1 MRLKRRPESFLLPWF
16 LHLALRQLFPPGK
29 RFPAFATV
37 SILGVGLGVASLLIV
52 QTVMNGFGEEHRLR
66 IRESFGDCQV
76 TGAAPI
82 EQPEALAKQLAAH
95 PEVASATPYAEGPAL
110 ARNADFSGIAQV
122 RGINPADPAQ
132 PARKYVY
139 DGSFDDLDDGRII
152 LGVGLARALRVRV
165 GDRIEVW
172 SPAMAE
178 RAEKGKAPLPAE
190 FEVCAVIRTGFTEVD
205 NAAALI
211 PLRRFRE
218 IWNLGP
224 RAHGLT
230 LRLKEP
236 ARAEVTAGRLAV
248 GHPEL
253 RFRPWQDIK
262 KDFLAAIRF
271 EKTMLFF
278 LMFII
283 TLVASFSIGSTL
295 FSAVIRRSR
304 EVGVLASLGAAR
316 WQVVALF
323 GLQGLL
329 IGALGT
335 LLGFILTWT
344 ILACRDG
351 ILGMINRLFGGG
363 DMVANIYQFSKVPLH
378 YDAADF
384 VIAAAF
390 TLLTTAIAGLVPALW
405 AAGRKPSEAMRDV

>member
-1 MRLKRRPESFLLPWF
+1 M
-16 LHLALRQLFPPGK
+16 
-29 RFPAFATV
+29 

-82 EQPEALAKQLAAH
+82 ERPEALAKQLAAS
-95 PEVASATPYAEGPAL
+95 PEVSSASPYAEGPAL
-110 ARNADFSGIAQV
+110 ARNGDFSGIAQV
-122 RGINPADPAQ
+122 RGIDPSDPAQ
-132 PARKYVY
+132 PARKYVHG
-139 DGSFDDLDDGRII
+139 GSFDDLDDGRII
-152 LGVGLARALRVRV
+152 LGAGLARALRVRI
-165 GDRIEVW
+165 GDRIEIW

-190 FEVCAVIRTGFTEVD
+190 FEVCAVIQTGFTEVD

-230 LRLKEP
+230 LRLKQP
-236 ARAEVTAGRLAV
+236 ALAEATAGRLAV

-316 WQVVALF
+316 WQIVALF

-335 LLGFILTWT
+335 LLGFGLTWT
-344 ILACRDG
+344 ILAFRDG
-351 ILGMINRLFGGG
+351 ILGTINRLFGGG
-363 DMVANIYQFSKVPLH
+363 DMVANIYLFSKVPLH
-378 YDAADF
+378 YDATDF
-384 VIAAAF
+384 VIASAF

-405 AAGRKPSEAMRDV
+405 AAGRKPSEAMRDA

>member
-1 MRLKRRPESFLLPWF
+1 LPWF

-37 SILGVGLGVASLLIV
+37 SILGVALGVASLLVV

-66 IRESFGDCQV
+66 IRESFGDCLV
-76 TGAAPI
+76 TGPAPI
-82 EQPEALAKQLAAH
+82 EKPEALAKELAAR
-95 PEVASATPYAEGPAL
+95 PEVASASLFAEGPAL
-110 ARNADFSGIAQV
+110 ARNGDFSGIAQV
-122 RGINPADPAQ
+122 RGIDPTDPGQ
-132 PARKYVY
+132 PARKYVVG
-139 DGSFDDLDDGRII
+139 GSFDDLDDGRII
-152 LGVGLARALRVRV
+152 LGYGLARALRVRV
-165 GDRIEVW
+165 GDRVEVW

-190 FEVCAVIRTGFTEVD
+190 FEVCAVVVTGFTEVD

-236 ARAEVTAGRLAV
+236 ALAAATAGRLAV

-262 KDFLAAIRF
+262 KDFLEAIRF

-335 LLGFILTWT
+335 LLGFLLTWT
-344 ILACRDG
+344 ILSFRDG
-351 ILGMINRLFGGG
+351 ILGAINSLFGGG
-363 DMVANIYQFSKVPLH
+363 DMVANVYQFSKVPLH
-378 YDAADF
+378 YDASDF
-384 VIAAAF
+384 FIAAAF

-405 AAGRKPSEAMRDV
+405 AAGRKPSEAMRDA

>member
-1 MRLKRRPESFLLPWF
+1 MPWF

-37 SILGVGLGVASLLIV
+37 SILGVALGVASLLVV

-66 IRESFGDCQV
+66 IRESFGDCLV
-76 TGAAPI
+76 TGPAPI
-82 EQPEALAKQLAAH
+82 ENPEALAKQLAAR
-95 PEVASATPYAEGPAL
+95 PEVASAAPFAEGPAL

-122 RGINPADPAQ
+122 RGIDPTDPSQ

-139 DGSFDDLDDGRII
+139 GGSFNDLDDGRII

-190 FEVCAVIRTGFTEVD
+190 FEVCAVIQTGFTEVD

-236 ARAEVTAGRLAV
+236 TLAAETAGRLAV
-248 GHPEL
+248 GHPGL

-262 KDFLAAIRF
+262 KDFLEAIRF

-335 LLGFILTWT
+335 LLGFLLTWT
-344 ILACRDG
+344 ILSFREG
-351 ILGMINRLFGGG
+351 ILSSINGLFGGG
-363 DMVANIYQFSKVPLH
+363 DMVANVYQFSKVPLH
-378 YDAADF
+378 YDASDF

-405 AAGRKPSEAMRDV
+405 AAGRKPSEAMRDA

>member
-1 MRLKRRPESFLLPWF
+1 LPWF

-82 EQPEALAKQLAAH
+82 ERAEALAKQLAAS
-95 PEVASATPYAEGPAL
+95 PEVASASLYAEGPAL
-110 ARNADFSGIAQV
+110 ARNGDFSGIAQV
-122 RGINPADPAQ
+122 RGIDPSDPTQ

-139 DGSFDDLDDGRII
+139 GGSFDELDDGRII
-152 LGVGLARALRVRV
+152 LGAGLARALRVRI
-165 GDRIEVW
+165 GDRIEIW

-190 FEVCAVIRTGFTEVD
+190 FEVCAVIVTGFTEVD

-230 LRLKEP
+230 LRLKQP
-236 ARAEVTAGRLAV
+236 ALAEAVAGRLAV

-253 RFRPWQDIK
+253 RFRPWQEIK
-262 KDFLAAIRF
+262 RDFLAAIRF

-335 LLGFILTWT
+335 LLGFVLTWT
-344 ILACRDG
+344 ILAFRDG
-351 ILGMINRLFGGG
+351 ILGTINRLFGGG

-378 YDAADF
+378 YDATDF

-405 AAGRKPSEAMRDV
+405 AAGRKPSEAMRDA

>member
-1 MRLKRRPESFLLPWF
+1 LPWF

-82 EQPEALAKQLAAH
+82 ERPEVLAKQLAAS
-95 PEVASATPYAEGPAL
+95 PEVASASLYAEGPAL
-110 ARNADFSGIAQV
+110 ARNGDFSGIAQV
-122 RGINPADPAQ
+122 RGIDPSDPAQ

-139 DGSFDDLDDGRII
+139 GGSFDDLDDGRII
-152 LGVGLARALRVRV
+152 LGTGLARALRVRV

-190 FEVCAVIRTGFTEVD
+190 FEVCAVIQTGFTEVD

-230 LRLKEP
+230 LRLKQP
-236 ARAEVTAGRLAV
+236 ALAEATAGRLAV

-335 LLGFILTWT
+335 LLGFVLTWT
-344 ILACRDG
+344 ILAFRDG

-363 DMVANIYQFSKVPLH
+363 DMVANIYLFSKVPLH
-378 YDAADF
+378 YDATDF
-384 VIAAAF
+384 VIASAF
-390 TLLTTAIAGLVPALW
+390 TLLTTAIAGLMPALW
-405 AAGRKPSEAMRDV
+405 AAGRKPSEAMRDA

>member
-1 MRLKRRPESFLLPWF
+1 MPWF

-82 EQPEALAKQLAAH
+82 ERPEALAKQLAAS
-95 PEVASATPYAEGPAL
+95 PEVASASLYAEGPAL
-110 ARNADFSGIAQV
+110 ARNGDFSGIAQV
-122 RGINPADPAQ
+122 RGIDPSDPAQ

-139 DGSFDDLDDGRII
+139 GGSFDDLDDGRII
-152 LGVGLARALRVRV
+152 LGAGLARALRVRV
-165 GDRIEVW
+165 GDRIEIW

-190 FEVCAVIRTGFTEVD
+190 FEVCAVIVTGFTEVD
-205 NAAALI
+205 NVAALI

-230 LRLKEP
+230 LRLKQP
-236 ARAEVTAGRLAV
+236 ALAEATAGRLAV

-262 KDFLAAIRF
+262 RDFLAAIRF

-335 LLGFILTWT
+335 LLGFVLTWT
-344 ILACRDG
+344 ILAFRDG
-351 ILGMINRLFGGG
+351 ILGTINRLFGGG

-378 YDAADF
+378 YDATDF

-405 AAGRKPSEAMRDV
+405 AAGRKPSEAMRDA

>member
-1 MRLKRRPESFLLPWF
+1 MPWF

-82 EQPEALAKQLAAH
+82 ERAEALAKQLAAS
-95 PEVASATPYAEGPAL
+95 PEVASAALYAEGPAL
-110 ARNADFSGIAQV
+110 ARNGDFSGIAQV
-122 RGINPADPAQ
+122 RGIDPSDPAQ

-139 DGSFDDLDDGRII
+139 GGSFDDLDDGRII
-152 LGVGLARALRVRV
+152 LGAGLARALRVRI

-190 FEVCAVIRTGFTEVD
+190 FEVCAVIVTGFTEVD

-230 LRLKEP
+230 LRLKQP
-236 ARAEVTAGRLAV
+236 ALAEATAGRLAV

-335 LLGFILTWT
+335 LLGFVLTWT
-344 ILACRDG
+344 ILAFRDG
-351 ILGMINRLFGGG
+351 ILGTINRLFGGG

-378 YDAADF
+378 YDATDF

-405 AAGRKPSEAMRDV
+405 AAGRKPSEAMRDA

>member
-1 MRLKRRPESFLLPWF
+1 LPWF

-82 EQPEALAKQLAAH
+82 ERAEALAKQLAAS
-95 PEVASATPYAEGPAL
+95 PEVASASLYAEGPAL
-110 ARNADFSGIAQV
+110 ARNGDFSGIAQV
-122 RGINPADPAQ
+122 RGIDPSDPAQ

-139 DGSFDDLDDGRII
+139 GGSFDELDDGRII
-152 LGVGLARALRVRV
+152 LGAGLARALRVRI
-165 GDRIEVW
+165 GDRIEIW

-190 FEVCAVIRTGFTEVD
+190 FEVCAVIVTGFTEVD

-230 LRLKEP
+230 LRLKQP
-236 ARAEVTAGRLAV
+236 ALAEAVAGRLAV

-262 KDFLAAIRF
+262 RDFLAAIRF

-335 LLGFILTWT
+335 LLGFVLTWT
-344 ILACRDG
+344 ILAFRDG
-351 ILGMINRLFGGG
+351 ILGTINRLFGGG

-378 YDAADF
+378 YDATDF

-405 AAGRKPSEAMRDV
+405 AAGRKPSEAMRDA

>member
-1 MRLKRRPESFLLPWF
+1 MPWF

-37 SILGVGLGVASLLIV
+37 SILGVALGVASLLVV

-66 IRESFGDCQV
+66 IRESFGDCLV
-76 TGAAPI
+76 TGPAPI
-82 EQPEALAKQLAAH
+82 ENPEALAKQLAAR
-95 PEVASATPYAEGPAL
+95 PEVASAAPFAEGPAL

-122 RGINPADPAQ
+122 RGIDPTDPGQ

-139 DGSFDDLDDGRII
+139 GGSFNDLDDGRII

-190 FEVCAVIRTGFTEVD
+190 FEVCAVIQTGFTEVD

-224 RAHGLT
+224 RAHGLA

-236 ARAEVTAGRLAV
+236 AHAAETAGRLAV

-262 KDFLAAIRF
+262 KDFLEAIRF

-335 LLGFILTWT
+335 LLGFLLTWT
-344 ILACRDG
+344 ILSFREG
-351 ILGMINRLFGGG
+351 ILSTINGLFGGG
-363 DMVANIYQFSKVPLH
+363 DMVANVYQFSKVPLH
-378 YDAADF
+378 YDASDF

-405 AAGRKPSEAMRDV
+405 AAGRKPSEAMRDA

>member
-1 MRLKRRPESFLLPWF
+1 LPWF

-82 EQPEALAKQLAAH
+82 ERPEALAKQLATS
-95 PEVASATPYAEGPAL
+95 PEVASASLYAEGPAL
-110 ARNADFSGIAQV
+110 ARNGDFSGIAQV
-122 RGINPADPAQ
+122 RGIDPSDPAQ

-139 DGSFDDLDDGRII
+139 GGSFDELDDGRII
-152 LGVGLARALRVRV
+152 LGAGLARALRVRV
-165 GDRIEVW
+165 GDRIEIW

-190 FEVCAVIRTGFTEVD
+190 FEVCAVIVTGFTEVD

-230 LRLKEP
+230 LRLKQP
-236 ARAEVTAGRLAV
+236 ALAEATAGRLAV

-335 LLGFILTWT
+335 LLGFVLTWT
-344 ILACRDG
+344 ILAFRNG
-351 ILGMINRLFGGG
+351 ILGTINQLFGGG

-378 YDAADF
+378 YDATDF
-384 VIAAAF
+384 VIASAF

-405 AAGRKPSEAMRDV
+405 AAGRKPSEAMRDA

>member
-1 MRLKRRPESFLLPWF
+1 LPWF
-16 LHLALRQLFPPGK
+16 LQLALRQLFPPGK
-29 RFPAFATV
+29 RFPAFAMV

-82 EQPEALAKQLAAH
+82 ERAETLAKQLAAR
-95 PEVASATPYAEGPAL
+95 PEVASASLYAEGPAL
-110 ARNADFSGIAQV
+110 ARNGDFSGIAQV
-122 RGINPADPAQ
+122 RGIDPTDPAQ

-139 DGSFDDLDDGRII
+139 GGSFDELDDGRII
-152 LGVGLARALRVRV
+152 LGAGLARALHVRV
-165 GDRIEVW
+165 GDRIEIW

-190 FEVCAVIRTGFTEVD
+190 FEVCAVILTGFTEVD

-236 ARAEVTAGRLAV
+236 ALAEATAVRLSV

-253 RFRPWQDIK
+253 RFRPWQEIK

-304 EVGVLASLGAAR
+304 EVGVLAALGAAR
-316 WQVVALF
+316 GEVVALF

-335 LLGFILTWT
+335 LLGFVLTWT
-344 ILACRDG
+344 ILAFRDD
-351 ILGMINRLFGGG
+351 ILGVINRLFGGG
-363 DMVANIYQFSKVPLH
+363 DMVANIYLFSKVPLH
-378 YDAADF
+378 YDATDF
-384 VIAAAF
+384 FIAAAF

-405 AAGRKPSEAMRDV
+405 AAGRKPSEAMRDA

>member
-1 MRLKRRPESFLLPWF
+1 LPWF

-37 SILGVGLGVASLLIV
+37 SILGVGLGVASLLVV

-76 TGAAPI
+76 TGAATL
-82 EQPEALAKQLAAH
+82 EQPEALAKQLTAR
-95 PEVASATPYAEGPAL
+95 PEVASAALYAEGPAL
-110 ARNADFSGIAQV
+110 ARQGDFSGIAQV
-122 RGINPADPAQ
+122 RGIDPTDANQ
-132 PARKYVY
+132 PARRYVHF
-139 DGSFDDLDDGRII
+139 GRFDDLDDGRII

-190 FEVCAVIRTGFTEVD
+190 FEVTAVIQTGFAEVD

-218 IWNLGP
+218 LWNLGP

-230 LRLKEP
+230 LRLKDP
-236 ARAEVTAGRLAV
+236 ADAVATAGRLSAA
-248 GHPEL
+248 HPGL

-262 KDFLAAIRF
+262 KDFLEAIRF

-335 LLGFILTWT
+335 FLGFVLTWT
-344 ILACRDG
+344 ILAFRDG
-351 ILGMINRLFGGG
+351 ILSAINTFFGDG

-378 YDAADF
+378 YDASDF

-390 TLLTTAIAGLVPALW
+390 TLLTTAVAGLVPALW
-405 AAGRKPSEAMRDV
+405 AAGRKPSEAMRDA

>member
-1 MRLKRRPESFLLPWF
+1 LPWF

-76 TGAAPI
+76 TGGVPI
-82 EQPEALAKQLAAH
+82 ERPEALAKQLAAS
-95 PEVASATPYAEGPAL
+95 PEVSSAALYAEGPAL
-110 ARNADFSGIAQV
+110 ARNGDFSGIAQV
-122 RGINPADPAQ
+122 RGIDPTDPGQ

-139 DGSFDDLDDGRII
+139 GGSFDELDDGRII
-152 LGVGLARALRVRV
+152 LGAGLARALRVRV
-165 GDRIEVW
+165 GDRIEIW

-190 FEVCAVIRTGFTEVD
+190 FEVCAVIVTGFTEVD

-211 PLRRFRE
+211 SLRRFRE

-230 LRLKEP
+230 LRLKQP
-236 ARAEVTAGRLAV
+236 ALAEATAGRLAV

-304 EVGVLASLGAAR
+304 EVGVLAALGAAR
-316 WQVVALF
+316 WQVVVLF

-335 LLGFILTWT
+335 LLGFVLTWT
-344 ILACRDG
+344 ILAFRDG
-351 ILGMINRLFGGG
+351 ILGTINRLFGSG

-378 YDAADF
+378 YDASDF
-384 VIAAAF
+384 FIAAAF

-405 AAGRKPSEAMRDV
+405 AAGRKPSEAMRDA

>member
-1 MRLKRRPESFLLPWF
+1 LPWF

-37 SILGVGLGVASLLIV
+37 SILGVGLGVASLLVV

-82 EQPEALAKQLAAH
+82 ERAEALAKQLAAS
-95 PEVASATPYAEGPAL
+95 PEVASASLYAEGPAL
-110 ARNADFSGIAQV
+110 ARNGDFSGIAQV
-122 RGINPADPAQ
+122 RGIDPSDPAQ

-139 DGSFDDLDDGRII
+139 GGSFDDLDDGRII
-152 LGVGLARALRVRV
+152 LGAGLARALRVRV
-165 GDRIEVW
+165 GDRIEIW

-190 FEVCAVIRTGFTEVD
+190 FEVCAVIVTGFTEVD

-230 LRLKEP
+230 LRLKQP
-236 ARAEVTAGRLAV
+236 ALAEATAGRLAV

-335 LLGFILTWT
+335 LLGFVLTWT
-344 ILACRDG
+344 ILAFRDG
-351 ILGMINRLFGGG
+351 ILGTINRLFGGG

-378 YDAADF
+378 YDATDF

-405 AAGRKPSEAMRDV
+405 AAGRKPSEAMRDA

>member
-1 MRLKRRPESFLLPWF
+1 LPWF
-16 LHLALRQLFPPGK
+16 FHLALRQLFPPGK

-82 EQPEALAKQLAAH
+82 ERPEALAKQLAAL
-95 PEVASATPYAEGPAL
+95 PAVASAALYAEGPAL
-110 ARNADFSGIAQV
+110 ARNGDFSGIAQV
-122 RGINPADPAQ
+122 RGIDPADLGQ

-139 DGSFDDLDDGRII
+139 GGSFDELDDGRII

-165 GDRIEVW
+165 GDRIEIW

-190 FEVCAVIRTGFTEVD
+190 FEVCAVILTGFTEVD

-236 ARAEVTAGRLAV
+236 ALAEATVASLAA

-262 KDFLAAIRF
+262 RDFLGAIRF

-304 EVGVLASLGAAR
+304 EVGVLAALGAAR

-335 LLGFILTWT
+335 LLGFGLTWT
-344 ILACRDG
+344 ILAFRDG
-351 ILGMINRLFGGG
+351 ILGTINRLFGGG

-378 YDAADF
+378 YDATDF
-384 VIAAAF
+384 VIATAF

-405 AAGRKPSEAMRDV
+405 AAGRKPSEAMRDA

>member
-1 MRLKRRPESFLLPWF
+1 LPWF

-82 EQPEALAKQLAAH
+82 ERAEALAKQLAAS
-95 PEVASATPYAEGPAL
+95 PEVASAALYAEGPAL
-110 ARNADFSGIAQV
+110 ARNGDFSGIAQV
-122 RGINPADPAQ
+122 RGIDPSDPAQ

-139 DGSFDDLDDGRII
+139 GGSFDDLDDGRII
-152 LGVGLARALRVRV
+152 LGAGLARALRVRI

-190 FEVCAVIRTGFTEVD
+190 FEVCAVIVTGFTEVD

-230 LRLKEP
+230 LRLKQP
-236 ARAEVTAGRLAV
+236 ALAEATAGRLAV

-335 LLGFILTWT
+335 LLGFVLTWT
-344 ILACRDG
+344 ILSFRDG
-351 ILGMINRLFGGG
+351 ILGTINRLFGGG

-378 YDAADF
+378 YDATDF

-405 AAGRKPSEAMRDV
+405 AAGRKPSEAMRDA

>member
-1 MRLKRRPESFLLPWF
+1 MPWF

-76 TGAAPI
+76 IGAAPI
-82 EQPEALAKQLAAH
+82 ERPEALAKQLAAS
-95 PEVASATPYAEGPAL
+95 PEVASASPYAEGPSL
-110 ARNADFSGIAQV
+110 ARNGDFSGIAQV
-122 RGINPADPAQ
+122 RGIDPTDPGQ
-132 PARKYVY
+132 PARKYVVG
-139 DGSFDDLDDGRII
+139 GSFDDLDDGRII
-152 LGVGLARALRVRV
+152 LGYGLARALRVRV
-165 GDRIEVW
+165 GDRIEIW

-190 FEVCAVIRTGFTEVD
+190 FEVCAVIVTGFTEVD

-230 LRLKEP
+230 LRLKDP
-236 ARAEVTAGRLAV
+236 SLAEATAGRLAV

-316 WQVVALF
+316 WQIVALF

-335 LLGFILTWT
+335 LLGFVLTWT
-344 ILACRDG
+344 ILAFRDG

-363 DMVANIYQFSKVPLH
+363 DMVANIYLFSKVPLH
-378 YDAADF
+378 YDASDF
-384 VIAAAF
+384 VIASAF

-405 AAGRKPSEAMRDV
+405 AAGRKPSEAMRDA

>member
-1 MRLKRRPESFLLPWF
+1 LPWF

-76 TGAAPI
+76 TGGVPI
-82 EQPEALAKQLAAH
+82 EQPEALAKQLAAS
-95 PEVASATPYAEGPAL
+95 PEVSSAALYAEGPAL
-110 ARNADFSGIAQV
+110 ARNGDFSGIAQV
-122 RGINPADPAQ
+122 RGIDPTDPGQ

-139 DGSFDDLDDGRII
+139 GGSFDELDDGRII
-152 LGVGLARALRVRV
+152 LGAGLARALRVRV
-165 GDRIEVW
+165 GDRIEIW

-190 FEVCAVIRTGFTEVD
+190 FEVCAVIVTGFTEVD

-211 PLRRFRE
+211 SLRRFRE

-230 LRLKEP
+230 LRLKQP
-236 ARAEVTAGRLAV
+236 ALAEATAGRLAV

-304 EVGVLASLGAAR
+304 EVGVLAALGAAR
-316 WQVVALF
+316 WQVVVLF

-335 LLGFILTWT
+335 LLGFVLTWT
-344 ILACRDG
+344 ILAFRDG
-351 ILGMINRLFGGG
+351 ILGTINRLFGSG

-378 YDAADF
+378 YDASDF
-384 VIAAAF
+384 FIAAAF

-405 AAGRKPSEAMRDV
+405 AAGRKPSEAMRDA

>member
-1 MRLKRRPESFLLPWF
+1 MPWF

-37 SILGVGLGVASLLIV
+37 SILGVGLGVASLLVV

-76 TGAAPI
+76 LAAAPL
-82 EQPEALAKQLAAH
+82 ERPEALAKQLAAR
-95 PEVASATPYAEGPAL
+95 PEVAAASPYAEGPAL
-110 ARNADFSGIAQV
+110 ARHGDFSGIAQV
-122 RGINPADPAQ
+122 RGIDPTDPAQ
-132 PARKYVY
+132 PARRYVHG
-139 DGSFDDLDDGRII
+139 GSFDDLDDGRII
-152 LGVGLARALRVRV
+152 LGAGLARALRVRV
-165 GDRIEVW
+165 GDRVEVW

-190 FEVCAVIRTGFTEVD
+190 FEVCAVILTGFTEVD

-236 ARAEVTAGRLAV
+236 ALAEATAARLAA
-248 GHPEL
+248 GHPDL

-262 KDFLAAIRF
+262 RNFLEAIRF

-304 EVGVLASLGAAR
+304 EVGVLAALGAAR

-335 LLGFILTWT
+335 FLGFVLTWT

-351 ILGMINRLFGGG
+351 ILGAINGLFGDG
-363 DMVANIYQFSKVPLH
+363 DMAANIYQFSKVPLH

-384 VIAAAF
+384 VVAAAF

-405 AAGRKPSEAMRDV
+405 AAGRKPSEAMRDA

>member
-1 MRLKRRPESFLLPWF
+1 MPWF

-29 RFPAFATV
+29 RFPAFAPV

-82 EQPEALAKQLAAH
+82 EQPEALATQLAAS
-95 PEVASATPYAEGPAL
+95 PEVASASPYAEGPAL
-110 ARNADFSGIAQV
+110 ARNGDFSGIAQV
-122 RGINPADPAQ
+122 RGVDPSDPAQ

-139 DGSFDDLDDGRII
+139 GGSFDELDDGRII
-152 LGVGLARALRVRV
+152 LGAGLARALRVRI
-165 GDRIEVW
+165 GDRIEIW

-178 RAEKGKAPLPAE
+178 RAQKGKAPLPAE
-190 FEVCAVIRTGFTEVD
+190 FEVCAVIQTGFTEVD

-230 LRLKEP
+230 LRLKQP
-236 ARAEVTAGRLAV
+236 ALAEATAGRLAV

-316 WQVVALF
+316 WQIVALF

-351 ILGMINRLFGGG
+351 ILGRINRLFGGG
-363 DMVANIYQFSKVPLH
+363 DMVANIYLFSKVPLH
-378 YDAADF
+378 YDATDF
-384 VIAAAF
+384 VIASAF

-405 AAGRKPSEAMRDV
+405 AAGRKPSEAMRDA

>member
-1 MRLKRRPESFLLPWF
+1 MPWF
-16 LHLALRQLFPPGK
+16 FHLALRQLFPPGK

-82 EQPEALAKQLAAH
+82 ERPEALAKQLAAL
-95 PEVASATPYAEGPAL
+95 PAVASAALYAEGPAL
-110 ARNADFSGIAQV
+110 ARNGDFSGIAQV
-122 RGINPADPAQ
+122 RGIDPADPGQ

-139 DGSFDDLDDGRII
+139 GGSFDELDDGRII

-165 GDRIEVW
+165 GDRIEIW

-190 FEVCAVIRTGFTEVD
+190 FEVCAVILTGFTEVD

-236 ARAEVTAGRLAV
+236 ALAEATVASLAA

-262 KDFLAAIRF
+262 RDFLAAIRF

-304 EVGVLASLGAAR
+304 EVGVLAALGASR
-316 WQVVALF
+316 SRILALF
-323 GLQGLL
+323 GLQGLF

-335 LLGFILTWT
+335 GLGFL
-344 ILACRDG
+344 LAWG
-351 ILGMINRLFGGG
+351 ILCFRDAILGAINAVFGDG
-363 DMVANIYQFSKVPLH
+363 DMVASVYQFARVPLH
-378 YDAADF
+378 YDAMDF
-384 VIAAAF
+384 LAAGLF
-390 TLLTTAIAGLVPALW
+390 TLLVTTLAGLVPALW
-405 AAGRKPSEAMRDV
+405 AAGRKPSEAMRDA

>member
-1 MRLKRRPESFLLPWF
+1 LPWF

-82 EQPEALAKQLAAH
+82 ERPEALAKQLAAS
-95 PEVASATPYAEGPAL
+95 PEVASASPYAEGPAL
-110 ARNADFSGIAQV
+110 ARNGDFSGIAQV
-122 RGINPADPAQ
+122 RGIDPTDPAQ

-139 DGSFDDLDDGRII
+139 GGSFDELDDGRII
-152 LGVGLARALRVRV
+152 LGAGLARALRVRI
-165 GDRIEVW
+165 GDRIEIW

-190 FEVCAVIRTGFTEVD
+190 FEVCAVIVTGFTEVD
-205 NAAALI
+205 NATALI

-230 LRLKEP
+230 LRLKQP
-236 ARAEVTAGRLAV
+236 ALAEATAGRLAV

-253 RFRPWQDIK
+253 RFRPWQNIK

-316 WQVVALF
+316 WQIVALF

-335 LLGFILTWT
+335 LLGFVLTWT

-363 DMVANIYQFSKVPLH
+363 DMVANIYLFSKVPLH
-378 YDAADF
+378 YDATDF
-384 VIAAAF
+384 VIASAF

-405 AAGRKPSEAMRDV
+405 AAGRKPSEAMRDA

>member
-1 MRLKRRPESFLLPWF
+1 MPWF

-37 SILGVGLGVASLLIV
+37 SILGVALGVASLLVV

-66 IRESFGDCQV
+66 IRESFGDCLV
-76 TGAAPI
+76 IAAAPI
-82 EQPEALAKQLAAH
+82 EQPEALAKEFSAR
-95 PEVASATPYAEGPAL
+95 PEVTSAALFAEGPAL
-110 ARNADFSGIAQV
+110 ARNGDFSGIAQV
-122 RGINPADPAQ
+122 RGIDPADPGQ
-132 PARKYVY
+132 PARKYVVG
-139 DGSFDDLDDGRII
+139 GSFDDLDDGRII
-152 LGVGLARALRVRV
+152 LGYGLARALRVRV
-165 GDRIEVW
+165 GDRIEIW

-190 FEVCAVIRTGFTEVD
+190 FEVCAVVMTGFTEVD
-205 NAAALI
+205 NGAALI

-236 ARAEVTAGRLAV
+236 ALAAETAGRLAV

-253 RFRPWQDIK
+253 RFRPWQEIK

-316 WQVVALF
+316 WQVVVLF

-335 LLGFILTWT
+335 LLGFVLTWT
-344 ILACRDG
+344 ILSFRDG
-351 ILGMINRLFGGG
+351 ILGAINGLFGGG
-363 DMVANIYQFSKVPLH
+363 DMVANVYQFSKVPLH

-405 AAGRKPSEAMRDV
+405 AAGRRPSEAMRDA

>member
-1 MRLKRRPESFLLPWF
+1 MPWF

-82 EQPEALAKQLAAH
+82 ERAEALAKQLAAS
-95 PEVASATPYAEGPAL
+95 PEVASASLYAEGPAL
-110 ARNADFSGIAQV
+110 ARNGDFSGIAQV
-122 RGINPADPAQ
+122 RGIDPSDPAQ

-139 DGSFDDLDDGRII
+139 GGSFDELDDGRII
-152 LGVGLARALRVRV
+152 LGAGLARALRVRI
-165 GDRIEVW
+165 GDRIEIW

-190 FEVCAVIRTGFTEVD
+190 FEVCAVIVTGFTEVD

-230 LRLKEP
+230 LRLKQP
-236 ARAEVTAGRLAV
+236 ALAEAVAGRLAV

-262 KDFLAAIRF
+262 RDFLAAIRF

-335 LLGFILTWT
+335 LLGFVLTWT
-344 ILACRDG
+344 ILAFRDG
-351 ILGMINRLFGGG
+351 ILGTINRLFGGG

-378 YDAADF
+378 YDATDF

-405 AAGRKPSEAMRDV
+405 AAGRKPSEAMRDA

>member
-1 MRLKRRPESFLLPWF
+1 MPWF

-29 RFPAFATV
+29 RFPAFAAV
-37 SILGVGLGVASLLIV
+37 SILGVGLGVASLLVV

-66 IRESFGDCQV
+66 IRESFGDCLV
-76 TGAAPI
+76 VAAAPI
-82 EQPEALAKQLAAH
+82 DRPEALAQALAAR
-95 PEVASATPYAEGPAL
+95 PEVAAASPFAEGPAL
-110 ARNADFSGIAQV
+110 ARNGDFSGIAQV
-122 RGINPADPAQ
+122 RGVDPADPAQ
-132 PARKYVY
+132 PARRYVR
-139 DGSFDDLDDGRII
+139 GGRFDDLDDGRVI

-165 GDRIEVW
+165 GDRVELW

-178 RAEKGKAPLPAE
+178 RAEQGKAPLPAE
-190 FEVCAVIRTGFTEVD
+190 FEVCAVVMTGFTEVD
-205 NAAALI
+205 NAAALV

-218 IWNLGP
+218 LWNLGP

-230 LRLKEP
+230 LRLREP
-236 ARAEVTAGRLAV
+236 ARAPEVAAALAAGR
-248 GHPEL
+248 PEL
-253 RFRPWQDIK
+253 RFRPWQEIK
-262 KDFLAAIRF
+262 RDFLEAIRF

-323 GLQGLL
+323 ALQGLL

-335 LLGFILTWT
+335 LLGFALTWA
-344 ILACRDG
+344 ILSFREG
-351 ILGMINRLFGGG
+351 ILGAINGLFGGG
-363 DMVANIYQFSKVPLH
+363 DMVANVYQFSQVPLH

-384 VIAAAF
+384 LVAAAF
-390 TLLTTAIAGLVPALW
+390 TLLTTAVAGLVPALW
-405 AAGRKPSEAMRDV
+405 AAGRSPSEAMRDA